1 MQLSEQQPVSLY
13 LFSSV
18 LLNAPVL
25 IKRAGG
31 PSTILTKS
39 MTTPPTAFAL
49 TVSFELS
56 EYSCA
61 DLPNS

>member
-1 MQLSEQQPVSLY
+1 MQLSEQQPASLY

-18 LLNAPVL
+18 LLKTPVL
-25 IKRAGG
+25 IKRA
-31 PSTILTKS
+31 TTKLLLTTS